1 MKKKDK
7 MQMAM
12 RMMMLKN
19 DVFVLNLVLCG
30 VELDYSYV
38 LHLNY
43 AILDEM
49 WTFAIICFFIFS

>member
-7 MQMAM
+7 MEMAM

-30 VELDYSYV
+30 VELGC
-38 LHLNY
+38 
-43 AILDEM
+43 I
-49 WTFAIICFFIFS
+49 